1 MGAYGRGY
9 RLADPN
15 NNGYMAPSVAS
26 CDAEPYTRTPGTK
39 GYNEYCE
46 FMYGRG
52 WQFTRDPYLVAPF
65 VSKGDQWF
73 SFDDPEAIRIKSEYI
88 LSEGY
93 AGGMFWSIETDDFQA
108 RQFLLPLIVGKLELC
123 TGLPHS
129 LGIDCGKRHHCV
141 LNILCLKNLLPPY
154 VGFV

>member
-15 NNGYMAPSVAS
+15 DNGYMAPSVAS

-46 FMYGRG
+46 FIYGNG

-88 LSEGY
+88 INEGY

-108 RQFLLPLIVGKLELC
+108 R
-123 TGLPHS
+123 HS
-129 LGIDCGKRHHCV
+129 SNFRSRIFSR
-141 LNILCLKNLLPPY
+141 
-154 VGFV
+154 

>member
-9 RLADPN
+9 RLEDPN
-15 NNGYMAPSVAS
+15 DNGYMAPSVAS
-26 CDAEPYTRTPGTK
+26 CEAEPYTRTPGTK

-46 FMYGRG
+46 FIYGRG

-65 VSKGDQWF
+65 VSNGDQWF

-108 RQFLLPLIVGKLELC
+108 RHSSNLWNLGHFCANAGISLLEL
-123 TGLPHS
+123 L
-129 LGIDCGKRHHCV
+129 R
-141 LNILCLKNLLPPY
+141 
-154 VGFV
+154 